1 MISTGSIAEIQ
12 ALISQFKSEGKII
25 GFVPTMGALHQG
37 HLSLVATAKEKVDV
51 VVCSIYVNPTQFNN
65 KDDLKQYPRNIAA
78 DKDLLEENGCDILFL
93 PSDEVMYA
101 GRNTIKFEFGELD
114 KIMEGKFR
122 PGHFSGV
129 ALIVSKFFN
138 IVLPDFAFFGQKDLQ
153 QLTIIKKLVEELFF
167 NLEIISVPIKREA
180 HGLAMSSRNERLSN
194 EDREKA
200 KIFSIALTE
209 AKSILKEKQSAEE
222 AKNKVESLFSNHKA
236 ELEYFE
242 IVSDK
247 DLLPKTE
254 NYLAA
259 DTVLCIAGFIGNVRL
274 IDNMYMSESV
284 LSVS

>member
-12 ALISQFKSEGKII
+12 ALITQFKSEGKKI

-37 HLSLVATAKEKVDV
+37 HLSLVATAKEKVDI

-65 KDDLKQYPRNIAA
+65 QDDLKQYPRNIDT
-78 DKDLLEENGCDILFL
+78 DKDLLDENGCDILFL

-101 GRNTIKFEFGELD
+101 GRNTIKFEFGDLD
-114 KIMEGKFR
+114 QVMEGKFR

-138 IVLPDFAFFGQKDLQ
+138 IVLPNYAFFGQKDLQ

-167 NLEIISVPIKREA
+167 NLEIITVPIKREA
-180 HGLAMSSRNERLSN
+180 HGLAMSSRNERLSK
-194 EDREKA
+194 EEREEA
-200 KIFSIALTE
+200 RIFYQALTE
-209 AKSILKEKQSAEE
+209 AKSILKENQSGEE
-222 AKNKVESLFSNHKA
+222 AKKEVKHLFDNHKA

-254 NYLAA
+254 NYLAP
-259 DTVLCIAGFIGNVRL
+259 DTVLCIAGFMGNVRL
-274 IDNMYMSESV
+274 IDNMY
-284 LSVS
+284 LSDV

>member
-12 ALISQFKSEGKII
+12 ALISQYKSEGKKI

-37 HLSLVATAKEKVDV
+37 HLSLVATAKEKVDI

-65 KDDLKQYPRNIAA
+65 QDDLKQYPRNIEA
-78 DKDLLEENGCDILFL
+78 DKGLLAENGCDVLFL

-101 GRNTIKFEFGELD
+101 GRNTIKFEFGDLD
-114 KIMEGKFR
+114 KVMEGKFR

-138 IVLPDFAFFGQKDLQ
+138 IVLPNYAFFGQKDLQ

-167 NLEIISVPIKREA
+167 NLEIIAVPIKREP
-180 HGLAMSSRNERLSN
+180 HGLAMSSRNERLSK
-194 EDREKA
+194 EDREEA
-200 KIFSIALTE
+200 KIYYKALTE
-209 AKSILKEKQSAEE
+209 AKKILKESQSGE
-222 AKNKVESLFSNHKA
+222 AAKEKVKSLFNNHKA
-236 ELEYFE
+236 QLEYFE

-254 NYLAA
+254 NYFEP

-274 IDNMYMSESV
+274 IDNMY
-284 LSVS
+284 LYGNK

>member
-12 ALISQFKSEGKII
+12 ALISQFKSEGKKI

-65 KDDLKQYPRNIAA
+65 QDDLKQYPRNIAA
-78 DKDLLEENGCDILFL
+78 DKDLLKENGCDVLFL

-101 GRNTIKFEFGELD
+101 GRNTIKFEFGDLD
-114 KIMEGKFR
+114 RVMEGKFR

-167 NLEIISVPIKREA
+167 NIEIVPVPIKREP
-180 HGLAMSSRNERLSN
+180 HGLAMSSRNERLTK
-194 EDREKA
+194 EEREGA
-200 KIFSIALTE
+200 KIFHNALTE
-209 AKSILKEKQSAEE
+209 AKSILKEKQSAAE
-222 AKNKVESLFSNHKA
+222 AKSKVESQFKNHKA

-247 DLLPKTE
+247 DLLPKSE
-254 NYLAA
+254 NYLAP

-274 IDNMYMSESV
+274 IDNMYLLENS
-284 LSVS
+284 

>member
-12 ALISQFKSEGKII
+12 ALISQFKSAGKKI

-37 HLSLVATAKEKVDV
+37 HLSLVATAKETVDI

-65 KDDLKQYPRNIAA
+65 QDDLKQYPRNIDA
-78 DKDLLEENGCDILFL
+78 DKNLLAENGCDLLFL

-101 GRNTIKFEFGELD
+101 GRNTIKFEFGDLD
-114 KIMEGKFR
+114 RVMEGKFR

-138 IVLPDFAFFGQKDLQ
+138 IVLPNCAFFGQKDLQ

-167 NLEIISVPIKREA
+167 NLEIISVPIKREH
-180 HGLAMSSRNERLSN
+180 HGLAMSSRNERLSK
-194 EDREKA
+194 EEREEA
-200 KIFSIALTE
+200 KIFYKALSE
-209 AKSILKEKQSAEE
+209 AKAILKEGQSAVA
-222 AKNKVESLFSNHKA
+222 AKEKVNSLLSNHKA
-236 ELEYFE
+236 QLEYFE

-254 NYLAA
+254 NYLAP
-259 DTVLCIAGFIGNVRL
+259 DTVLCIAGFMGNVRL
-274 IDNMYMSESV
+274 IDNMYLNEN
-284 LSVS
+284 

>member
-12 ALISQFKSEGKII
+12 TLISQFKSEGKKI
-25 GFVPTMGALHQG
+25 GFVPTMGALHEG
-37 HLSLVATAKEKVDV
+37 HLSLVAVAKEKVDI

-65 KDDLKQYPRNIAA
+65 QDDLQQYPRNIET
-78 DKDLLEENGCDILFL
+78 DKNLLEQNGCDILFL

-101 GRNTIKFEFGELD
+101 GRNTIKFKFGDLD
-114 KIMEGKFR
+114 KVMEGKFR

-138 IVLPDFAFFGQKDLQ
+138 IVLPNYAFFGQKDLQ

-167 NLEIISVPIKREA
+167 NLEIIAVPIKRES
-180 HGLAMSSRNERLSN
+180 HGLAMSSRNERLSK

-200 KIFSIALTE
+200 KIFSTALAE
-209 AKSILKEKQSAEE
+209 AKSILKEKQSAED
-222 AKNKVESLFSNHKA
+222 AKSKVKSLFTNHKA

-247 DLLPKTE
+247 DLLSKTE
-254 NYLAA
+254 NYFEP
-259 DTVLCIAGFIGNVRL
+259 DTVLCIAGFIGDVRL
-274 IDNMYMSESV
+274 IDNMY
-284 LSVS
+284 LNGN

>member
-12 ALISQFKSEGKII
+12 AIISQFKSEGKKI
-25 GFVPTMGALHQG
+25 GFVPTMGALHDG
-37 HLSLVATAKEKVDV
+37 HLSLVAAAKEKVDI
-51 VVCSIYVNPTQFNN
+51 VVCSIYVNPTQFNSQ
-65 KDDLKQYPRNIAA
+65 DDLKHYPRNIEA
-78 DKDLLEENGCDILFL
+78 DKNLLAKNGCDVLFL

-114 KIMEGKFR
+114 KVMEGKFR

-138 IVLPDFAFFGQKDLQ
+138 IVLPDYAFFGQKDLQ

-167 NLEIISVPIKREA
+167 NIEIIPVPIKREP
-180 HGLAMSSRNERLSN
+180 HGLAMSSRNERLN
-194 EDREKA
+194 KEDREQA
-200 KIFSIALTE
+200 KIFSTALTE

-222 AKNKVESLFSNHKA
+222 AKSKVKSLFTNHKA

-247 DLLPKTE
+247 DLLRKRA
-254 NYLAA
+254 NYFEP

-274 IDNMYMSESV
+274 IDNMY
-284 LSVS
+284 LNGN

>member
-12 ALISQFKSEGKII
+12 DLISEFKSEGKKI

-37 HLSLVATAKEKVDV
+37 HLSLVATAKEKVDII
-51 VVCSIYVNPTQFNN
+51 VCSIYVNPTQFNN
-65 KDDLKQYPRNIAA
+65 PDDLKKYPRNIEA
-78 DKDLLEENGCDILFL
+78 DKDLLEKNGCNILFL

-101 GRNTIKFEFGELD
+101 GRNTITFEFGDLD
-114 KIMEGKFR
+114 NVMEGQFR

-129 ALIVSKFFN
+129 ALIVSKLFN

-167 NLEIISVPIKREA
+167 NLEIVTVPIKRET
-180 HGLAMSSRNERLSN
+180 HGLAMSSRNERLSKT
-194 EDREKA
+194 EREEA
-200 KIFSIALTE
+200 KIFYNALLE
-209 AKSILKEKQSAEE
+209 AKSIIKEYHSANKAKEKV
-222 AKNKVESLFSNHKA
+222 KSLFEDHIAN
-236 ELEYFE
+236 LEYFE

-254 NYLAA
+254 NYLAT

-274 IDNMYMSESV
+274 IDNLYV
-284 LSVS
+284 NDIN